1 MIDAAAIDREVQ
13 RQRSLYQ
20 RTRGV
25 MAAAEAKAA
34 AGRRQTEAAVAA
46 LRQTLWDLHR
56 DVRVRRRAAPLL
68 PSVAY
73 WKTRAILEDVARTQA
88 PPAIVVRERAHLL
101 AIARREGIVVRIA
114 GDCDAQQGYAF
125 RARHRVEVSP
135 LVSMF
140 ACATLAHEIG
150 HALDPSHASRERREL
165 NAWRW
170 RSATCSRG
178 MPTAGKTAIGR

>member
-1 MIDAAAIDREVQ
+1 MTCA
-13 RQRSLYQ
+13 Y
-20 RTRGV
+20 
-25 MAAAEAKAA
+25 
-34 AGRRQTEAAVAA
+34 
-46 LRQTLWDLHR
+46 
-56 DVRVRRRAAPLL
+56 RRRAAPLL

-170 RSATCSRG
+170 AKRHMLTWNADCRENRNWALKSYRPYATASERREIDLMCKG
-178 MPTAGKTAIGR
+178 A